1 MAASLASS
9 PLAPALGRV
18 VVVPGVYA
26 PQSDTLMLASALRR
40 EGLVPGMDVL
50 EVCAGSGA
58 LAVLAARLGAT
69 ATAVDVGRRAV
80 LSARINALLAR
91 RRVTVR
97 RGDLFAAVPDRSYDV
112 VFCNPPYVPAPGE
125 SPPRRGAA
133 RAWDAGRDGRA
144 VVDRICA
151 EAPGRLRPHGV
162 LLMVHSGLCA
172 AEETLLRLERA
183 GLRAEVVDRA
193 RIPFGPVLRGR
204 LPWLRRHGL
213 VQPGEDT
220 EELVVIR
227 GEKR

>member
-1 MAASLASS
+1 M
-9 PLAPALGRV
+9 
-18 VVVPGVYA
+18 PGVYA
-26 PQSDTLMLASALRR
+26 PQSDTLMLAAALRR

-50 EVCAGSGA
+50 EVCSGSGA
-58 LAVLAARLGAT
+58 LAVLAARAGA
-69 ATAVDVGRRAV
+69 AVTAVDVGRRAV

-97 RGDLFAAVPDRSYDV
+97 RGDLFAAVPDRSFDL

-125 SPPRRGAA
+125 SPPDRGAA

-144 VVDRICA
+144 LVDRVCA
-151 EAPGRLRPHGV
+151 GVAPRLRPHGV

-172 AEETLLRLERA
+172 AEETLLRLEEA
-183 GLRAEVVDRA
+183 GLRAQVTDRA
-193 RIPFGPVLRGR
+193 RIPFGPVLRSR
-204 LPWLRRHGL
+204 LPWLRRRGL
-213 VQPGEDT
+213 VRPDEET